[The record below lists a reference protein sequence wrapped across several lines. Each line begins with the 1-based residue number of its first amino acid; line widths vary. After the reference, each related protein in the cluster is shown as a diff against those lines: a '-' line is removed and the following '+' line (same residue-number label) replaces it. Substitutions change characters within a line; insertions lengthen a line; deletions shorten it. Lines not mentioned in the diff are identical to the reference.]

1 MTTLAITLAL
11 LATAQT
17 PREDFAK
24 ELEASAARFAAAKAQ
39 VAEARRRAELP
50 GKLADKLAVIRRVR
64 LDLIQA
70 YACGLGSGPLALRS
84 QVLSRHIR
92 EADVVVLDVEKSLPS
107 GQAIPLATSAREQL
121 EVAKAAIR
129 VAAKEISR

>member
-1 MTTLAITLAL
+1 MLTMVAVL
-11 LATAQT
+11 LVAAQT

-39 VAEARRRAELP
+39 VAEARRKAELP

-70 YACGLGSGPLALRS
+70 YAGGLGSGPIGLRS

-92 EADVVVLDVEKSLPS
+92 EADAVVLNVERSLPS
-107 GQAIPLATSAREQL
+107 RQAIPLVTLAREEL
-121 EVAKAAIR
+121 ELSRSAVRRLAADG
-129 VAAKEISR
+129 SQSQ

>member
-1 MTTLAITLAL
+1 MLMMIIPL
-11 LATAQT
+11 LATAQN

-24 ELEASAARFAAAKAQ
+24 ELAASAARFAAAKAQ
-39 VAEARRRAELP
+39 VAEARRKAELP

-70 YACGLGSGPLALRS
+70 YAGGLGSGPLALRS

-92 EADVVVLDVEKSLPS
+92 EAEAMVLDVEKSLPS
-107 GQAIPLATSAREQL
+107 GQAIPLATSARVEL
-121 EVAKAAIR
+121 DL
-129 VAAKEISR
+129 SRSAVRRLGPGFPH